1 MKWNNNGI
9 KWIELV
15 FLVRVQDFI
24 IFPPLISS
32 KRVWG
37 LESLNAL
44 GTLGALLSE
53 TNTRIDGRK
62 KYKKRPLWRKNQG
75 VLCHHNSESSAC
87 FEYSESWYF
96 LFKIKKAKKKK
107 IELYAKTLKFWRV
120 KLEVKDWGYMLGRD
134 IRADHCGGKT
144 KGYLAI
150 TIPNLLHVLN
160 VLKFA
165 PFGLKLKKKK

>member
-1 MKWNNNGI
+1 M
-9 KWIELV
+9 
-15 FLVRVQDFI
+15 
-24 IFPPLISS
+24 
-32 KRVWG
+32 
-37 LESLNAL
+37 
-44 GTLGALLSE
+44 
-53 TNTRIDGRK
+53 
-62 KYKKRPLWRKNQG
+62 
-75 VLCHHNSESSAC
+75 
-87 FEYSESWYF
+87 
-96 LFKIKKAKKKK
+96 
-107 IELYAKTLKFWRV
+107 